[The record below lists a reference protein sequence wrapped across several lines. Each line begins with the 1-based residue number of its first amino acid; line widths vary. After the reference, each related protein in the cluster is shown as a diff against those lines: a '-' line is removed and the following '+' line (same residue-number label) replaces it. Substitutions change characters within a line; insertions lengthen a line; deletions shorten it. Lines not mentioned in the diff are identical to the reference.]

1 MNIVWRGR
9 GLHPGVLLGVAVA
22 LAGAAH
28 AQDGAAWLQKIYQAS
43 QKLSYTGTF
52 VYQHGGQSEASR
64 ITRVVEGTSA
74 RERLEA
80 LDGVPREVVRTGDDV
95 VCYFPASQ
103 MVKIDKQPGGRSL
116 PAMLPEASI
125 SELWVYFADPW
136 PKARH
141 HKRGLINPPFLDA
154 VLPLRVTSVVAK
166 HVSR

>member
-95 VCYFPASQ
+95 VCYFPADRKST
-103 MVKIDKQPGGRSL
+103 RLNS
-116 PAMLPEASI
+116 S
-125 SELWVYFADPW
+125 
-136 PKARH
+136 H
-141 HKRGLINPPFLDA
+141 
-154 VLPLRVTSVVAK
+154 
-166 HVSR
+166 